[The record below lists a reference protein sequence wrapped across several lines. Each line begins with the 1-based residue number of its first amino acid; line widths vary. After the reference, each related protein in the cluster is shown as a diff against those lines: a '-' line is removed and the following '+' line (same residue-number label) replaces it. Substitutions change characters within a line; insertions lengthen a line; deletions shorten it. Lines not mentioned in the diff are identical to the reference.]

1 VPVQHRWLA
10 RAAATA
16 AIAVLGGVMPGI
28 APAASAASKPFEFA
42 GVIEGSYGPTWSH
55 TDRMGAIRWM
65 ATHGLDTYV
74 HAPKFDAYQR
84 AQWRD
89 PYPAGAMADFAE
101 EVRLARRLGVA
112 WVPNVS
118 PGTPLIPGPPGG
130 ASVSRDIC
138 FACPDDVAVLIA
150 KLEPFF
156 RAGARTLMV
165 SFDDVQ
171 KVSTHPE
178 DAARYGTDAT
188 AYGHM
193 TRDVLNAVQHH
204 FQARAG
210 REHFRLFT
218 VLADYSGTA
227 DTAYLKAV
235 RSGAGLDPAIVVT
248 WTGITVVAPTIRAAD
263 AAAYARLVGRR
274 RVGIWDN
281 YPTNDYTGNAAGRP
295 SRVFLGPYR
304 GRDRRLPSAVS
315 GIVANVM
322 NEALANRFA
331 LGTVGR
337 YVADPRHYD
346 PEVAW
351 RATIADLGGTR
362 ELTDALAAL
371 AENSRSSALDRRESM
386 PLTARVDAFLAR
398 LSTPFWR
405 SAYAALVDE
414 LQRQALAATTIRAG
428 APELAAQLAPFLD
441 RLTAEAGSARSM
453 AAALA
458 GQRPALDVRV
468 SRLGGSSLRVTGRA
482 AAPSPADVASAMTAA
497 VAGHAVDVADSH
509 VVHGDRVTPSLSD
522 PQTVGTLYVNDNRID
537 ALFAD
542 VMSRTVAWT
551 AQAPAAASGVTVTL
565 DGHTVTLRGD
575 GSFSVLVPAR
585 SGTHELVAKDG
596 AGGRTGV
603 RVTT

>member
-1 VPVQHRWLA
+1 
-10 RAAATA
+10 
-16 AIAVLGGVMPGI
+16 M
-28 APAASAASKPFEFA
+28 APAASAASTPFEFA

-55 TDRMGAIRWM
+55 ADRTSAIRWM
-65 ATHGLDTYV
+65 AAHGLDTYV

-89 PYPAGAMADFAE
+89 PYPTGAMAEFAE

-130 ASVSRDIC
+130 ASLSRDIC

-193 TRDVLNAVQHH
+193 TRDVLNVVQRH

-210 REHFRLFT
+210 RERFRLFT

-235 RSGAGLDPAIVVT
+235 RSGGGLDPAIVVT

-281 YPTNDYTGNAAGRP
+281 YPANDYTGNAAGRP

-331 LGTVGR
+331 LGTVAR
-337 YVADPRHYD
+337 YVTDPRHYD

-351 RATIADLGGTR
+351 RATIAELGGTW
-362 ELTDALAAL
+362 ELSDALSAL
-371 AENSRSSALDRRESM
+371 AENSRSSTLDRRESM
-386 PLTARVDAFLAR
+386 PLSARVDAFFAG

-405 SAYAALVDE
+405 SSYEALVDE
-414 LQRQALAATTIRAG
+414 LRRQALAGATIRAG
-428 APELAAQLAPFLD
+428 APELADQIAPFLD

-453 AAALA
+453 VAALA
-458 GQRPALDVRV
+458 AQRPLLDVRV
-468 SRLGGSSLRVTGRA
+468 SRATSSSLLVAGRA
-482 AAPSPADVASAMTAA
+482 APPSPGDVAAATALA
-497 VAGHAVDVADSH
+497 VAGHVLDVSDSH

-522 PQTVGTLYVNDNRID
+522 PQTVGTLYLNDNRVD
-537 ALFAD
+537 ALFAG
-542 VMSRTVAWT
+542 VVARTAAWT
-551 AQAPAAASGVTVTL
+551 EQAPAAASGVTVTL
-565 DGHTVTLRGD
+565 DGHAVTLRGD
-575 GSFSVLVPAR
+575 GAFSVAVPAR
-585 SGTHELVAKDG
+585 SGRHELVATDG

-603 RVTT
+603 RVVT